1 MSTLS
6 SDPTVALFKK
16 VYGQINKAVPK
27 FFVLSKEL
35 PFQQSALVGASY
47 IEAVVLSGETGWTLL
62 GTDMNNIDLNSPSSS
77 NVRQAEIV
85 PSVVVL
91 RSLVPVQFMT
101 RSANGGEEAFIK
113 GTSYVMES
121 HMESHDRLLEV
132 IRHNGQSPYLL
143 GRVSYAPNATVYRG
157 ATYSGNGTV
166 TLTKSDGTTIAFTA
180 GINAASKAI
189 LLQPGDFAAG
199 FWVGNEGAQVR
210 QVDSNAAV
218 VASGKLVS
226 VDVSLGYVI
235 VDFTPV
241 SATSIGSHRLC
252 FQGQESALDAVGMH
266 KIMTNT
272 GSLFGISA
280 SAFSL
285 WKTPSI
291 NVGGKRYNLEA
302 VLAGVAQAVN
312 AGGLDKS
319 LVVLVGPDTFQK
331 MIKDEAALR
340 KYDAHYSSSKAENGF
355 ESIEIY
361 AQNGV
366 NMIVADRFCMEGLA
380 FGVCKEDW
388 LRGGSSE
395 ISFQPRG
402 TGGREMIKLL
412 DEKNAYDIRSYSD
425 QFVLCRRPARQIMW
439 YGINWESTTAY
450 GS

>member
-27 FFVLSKEL
+27 YFVLSREI

-62 GTDMNNIDLNSPSSS
+62 GTDMNNIDLNTSSSS

-91 RSLVPVQFMT
+91 RSLIPVTFMT
-101 RSANGGEEAFIK
+101 RSANGGEEAFLK
-113 GTSYVMES
+113 GTSYIMES

-166 TLTKSDGTTIAFTA
+166 TLTKSDGTTLAFTA
-180 GINAASKAI
+180 GVNTASKAI
-189 LLQPGDFAAG
+189 LFQPGDFAPG
-199 FWVGNEGAQVR
+199 FWVGNDGAQVR
-210 QVDSNAAV
+210 QVDTNGAV

-226 VDVSLGYVI
+226 VDSSLGFI
-235 VDFTPV
+235 TVDFTPV
-241 SATSIGSHRLC
+241 AASAIGSHRIC
-252 FQGQESALDAVGMH
+252 FQGQELALDAVGMH
-266 KIMTNT
+266 KILTNAST
-272 GSLFGISA
+272 LFGVNA
-280 SAFSL
+280 AQFSL

-291 NVGGKRYNLEA
+291 NCGGKRFNLEA
-302 VLAGVAQAVN
+302 VLAGVSQAVN
-312 AGGLDKS
+312 AGGLDKP
-319 LVVLVGPDTFQK
+319 LVILVGVDTFQK

-340 KYDAHYSSSKAENGF
+340 RHDAKYSSSKAENGF

-361 AQNGV
+361 GQNGV
-366 NMIVADRFCMEGLA
+366 NMIVADRFMMEGLA
-380 FGVCKEDW
+380 MGIVKEDW

-395 ISFQPRG
+395 VSFQPRG

-412 DEKNAYDIRSYSD
+412 DEKHAYDIRSHSD
-425 QFVLCRRPARQIMW
+425 QFLLCRRPARQILW
-439 YGINWESTTAY
+439 TNINWESTSAY
-450 GS
+450 GA